1 MCVTEI
7 VVACVQLAPVLGDY
21 AANQAQI
28 ADAVRRA
35 AAAGA
40 AVVVV
45 PELAT
50 SGYVFSSAEEA
61 RAAARPAAEA
71 LAPWVEV
78 ARETGTIIA
87 GGFAELAGPDSLA
100 ASEELAAAG
109 PVAAPDGLAAPGD
122 VAAAGAVFN
131 SAAIVDGAGVLAVY
145 RKVHLWDR
153 ESLVFAAG
161 SAPPPVIDTPAG
173 RLGLCVCYDI
183 EFPEFPRSL
192 ALRGADLIC
201 VPTNW
206 PDEGRPPGERPLEVV
221 RAMAAASSSKVFIA
235 CADRCGA
242 ERGVDWVGG
251 SAIAAETG
259 WLLAGPATP
268 EPTLLTARC
277 NLARARDKRLNERND
292 VFADR
297 RPDVYAQAPLDS

>member
-1 MCVTEI
+1 MAET
-7 VVACVQLAPVLGDY
+7 VVASVQLAPVLGEY
-21 AANQAQI
+21 EGNQARV

-40 AVVVV
+40 TLVVV

-50 SGYVFSSAEEA
+50 SGYVFSSADEA
-61 RAAARPAAEA
+61 RAATRPAAEA

-78 ARETGTIIA
+78 AGETGTIVA
-87 GGFAELAGPDSLA
+87 GGFAEL
-100 ASEELAAAG
+100 
-109 PVAAPDGLAAPGD
+109 DGD
-122 VAAAGAVFN
+122 RVFN
-131 SAAIVDGAGVLAVY
+131 SAAIVDGGGVLVVY

-161 SAPPPVIDTPAG
+161 SAPPPVVETRAG

-192 ALRGADLIC
+192 ALRGAELIC

-235 CADRCGA
+235 CADRCGP
-242 ERGVDWVGG
+242 ERGVEWVGG
-251 SAIAAETG
+251 SAIVADTG
-259 WLLAGPATP
+259 WLLAGPPAAP
-268 EPTLLTARC
+268 EPALLVAAC
-277 NLARARDKRLNERND
+277 DLARARDKRLNERND

-297 RPDVYAQAPLDS
+297 RPDVYAQTPLG